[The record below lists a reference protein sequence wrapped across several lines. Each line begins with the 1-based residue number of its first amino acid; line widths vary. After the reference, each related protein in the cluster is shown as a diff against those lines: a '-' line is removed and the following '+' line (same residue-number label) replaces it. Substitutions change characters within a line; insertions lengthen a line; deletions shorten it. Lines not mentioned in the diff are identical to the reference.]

1 VALAHLQPAF
11 TSGEVS
17 PSLFGRFDLAR
28 LHTAMSTGRNGFVS
42 YRGGFYSR
50 AGTAFAGFSKQTG
63 RAYPPRM
70 ITFQFSIN
78 QGLALEFGNYYMRV
92 LSNGG
97 FVTEPGVGITN
108 ITQANPGVLTLA
120 AFVAASATPNNAAVS
135 ASYAPGDQVTLAGGT
150 FTQAAILKVTNTTLL
165 SVAVNAA
172 GGSSTFPAAP
182 PNPYS
187 PGYIP
192 GCTISLSGGIATT
205 QAQAQVLT
213 TKVTGAAVVVN
224 GSGGTPGTR
233 TMQGTTGTGTKFQAT
248 VTVSGAGHIT
258 AVLAIT
264 VGGSYTVN
272 PTLPNAEPV
281 TDITGS
287 GSNVTGAKLLVEMGV
302 GTVSIINGGVFTSNP
317 VGGALTQSFCSAP
330 GAVGATFNTAILGP
344 SSLSVA
350 NPGVYSVVPANPVAQ
365 ASTTGTGAGATFAV
379 NFGAGS
385 SFATGD
391 WVSLSQIGG
400 MTQLNGLT
408 VVLTQLTSTTYSMA
422 DAYGNPI
429 NTTAL
434 PAYTV
439 GGLAS
444 RIYTLQTPYAE
455 QDLPY
460 LKFTQSADVMSL
472 CLVNQQTLVE
482 YQPQDLTRNSN
493 TNWSFSPVVPATA
506 IAAPTGLTAA
516 TTTGGSHLQ
525 YVVTAVDPVTGTE
538 SVAST
543 TADVACQD
551 PAAVNFTIRLNWTAV
566 AGVTQYNIY
575 KAPAGI
581 GTTVPVGSLFGYVGS
596 SYGPA
601 YNDQNNTVPDFTQTP
616 PLHRNPFAP
625 GQVIGV
631 PITAAGTSYTQAGIT
646 YSITTATGSGLVLT
660 PIVEPPTGGSGTL
673 VGFVIND
680 PGQNYEPGDTITITA
695 DGSNATATLT
705 IGPETGTNPGVVS
718 YVQARRAYGYSLNNP
733 DTYWMSKPGDY
744 TNFDVRI
751 PTISSDAITGSP
763 WAVEVNGI
771 QAMNQM
777 PGGLIVFTGLGAW
790 QLTGT
795 GGSSFSPQPIGPDTQ
810 QVQPQGYNGC
820 APTILPIK
828 IENGIVYV
836 QSKGSIYRE
845 VQFNISQNQYY
856 GGDMTINS
864 SHLFT
869 GYTIKE
875 HAWCEEPYKLLWAI
889 RSDGVLLS
897 CTYLKSQEV
906 LAWARADTQ
915 GLFQSVCSVTELPV
929 DAAYF
934 AVQRFIGGNNAYM
947 IERMNNRIW
956 ATVENVWAV
965 DAGLGLAQPTPAAT
979 LSASSATGLGAIP
992 AGTVVAGGAGYSAA
1006 TQAFV
1011 VDMGVNN
1018 DGKAPGTGAA
1028 AGLTIVGGVITGVA
1042 FPTVG
1047 ANYVRPR
1054 VDVVDPAGSS
1064 GGSGAVIVA
1073 VLDNS
1078 ATFSASAAVF
1088 SVGNVGSVIRMG
1100 GGIATVIQYVGPQKV
1115 VANITSPITQ
1125 TFADGAGTPVPIPQ
1139 ASGAWTLTA
1148 PVSSVRVPHLAG
1160 ATVTGLYDGNVIP
1173 LTVAAADGTIVLPA
1187 PATSVTVGLGFQAQL
1202 QSVYLDGGDPTIQGQ
1217 RKKIAAVT
1225 LRIEASRGLKAGSN
1239 QVDGSTVSPM
1249 QIAPQWV
1256 VGDGGLTAV
1265 DDKALPPYGSSVIPL
1280 FTGDTRIVS
1289 SGGFGTHGQVAVQQD
1304 FPLPMNILALVGE
1317 ASSGDSPQDK
1327 WPQKAQKQQ
1336 GRAA

>member
-1 VALAHLQPAF
+1 MALAHLQPAF
-11 TSGEVS
+11 TTGEVS

-28 LHTAMSTGRNGFVS
+28 IHQAASTLRNLFCS
-42 YRGGFYSR
+42 YRGGAYSR

-92 LSNGG
+92 VSNGG
-97 FVTEPGVGITN
+97 FVTEAGVGITN
-108 ITQANPGVLTLA
+108 ITQANPGVLTVA
-120 AFVAASATPNNAAVS
+120 AFVANGATANNGAVS

-150 FTQAAILKVTNTTLL
+150 FTQAAVLKVGITTLL
-165 SVAVNAA
+165 SAAVNAPGTYA
-172 GGSSTFPAAP
+172 FFPSSGG
-182 PNPYS
+182 
-187 PGYIP
+187 GYIP
-192 GCTISLSGGIATT
+192 GCTIALAGGT
-205 QAQAQVLT
+205 QSQQPIVQVLT
-213 TKVTGAAVVVN
+213 TKVVAAAIAAA
-224 GSGGTPGTR
+224 GSGGTPGAQTV
-233 TMQGTTGTGTKFQAT
+233 TGTTGTGTKFQAS

-258 AVLAIT
+258 AVNSISVA
-264 VGGSYTVN
+264 GSYTVN
-272 PTLPNAEPV
+272 PTALNVEPV
-281 TDITGS
+281 TGAS
-287 GSNVTGAKLLVEMGV
+287 LTGAKLILEMGV
-302 GTVSIINGGVFTSNP
+302 ETVQVTTGGVFSGNP
-317 VGGALTQSFCSAP
+317 VGGNLTQSFCSVP
-330 GAVGATFNTAILGP
+330 NAVGATFNAAVLGP
-344 SSLSVA
+344 SALTVA
-350 NPGVYSVVPANPVAQ
+350 NPGVYSVVPVNPAAQ
-365 ASTTGTGAGATFAV
+365 ASTTGTGLGASFNVA
-379 NFGAGS
+379 FGAGS
-385 SFATGD
+385 NFGTGD

-408 VVLTQLTSTTYSMA
+408 AVLTRLTSTTYSMA
-422 DAYGNPI
+422 DVYGNNI
-429 NTTAL
+429 NTTSFG
-434 PAYTV
+434 AYTS

-482 YQPQDLTRNSN
+482 YQAQDLTRNSN

-506 IAAPTGLTAA
+506 IAAPTGLAGV
-516 TTTGGSHLQ
+516 TTSGSSHLQ

-538 SVAST
+538 SVASAA
-543 TADVACQD
+543 ADVACQS
-551 PAAVNFTIRLNWTAV
+551 PASANFTIRLNWTAV
-566 AGVTQYNIY
+566 AGVTQYNVY
-575 KAPAGI
+575 KAPAAI
-581 GTTVPVGSLFGYVGS
+581 ATTVPVGSLFGYIGS

-616 PLHRNPFAP
+616 PLHRDPFAP

-631 PITAAGTSYTQAGIT
+631 PVTNAGSGYTQAGIT
-646 YSITTATGSGLVLT
+646 YSIGTATGSGLVLT

-673 VGFVIND
+673 VGFVVND
-680 PGQNYEPGDTITITA
+680 PGQNYEPGDTIAITA

-718 YVQARRAYGYSLNNP
+718 YVQARRAYAYSLNNP

-845 VQFNISQNQYY
+845 VQFSIQTNQYF

-889 RSDGVLLS
+889 RSDGILLS

-906 LAWARADTQ
+906 LAWARSDTQ
-915 GLFQSVCSVTELPV
+915 GLFASVCSVTELPV

-934 AVQRFIGGNNAYM
+934 ATQRFIAGNNAYM
-947 IERMNNRIW
+947 IERMDNRIW
-956 ATVENVWAV
+956 STVENVWAV
-965 DAGLGLAQPTPAAT
+965 DAGLGLAQPAPAAT

-992 AGTVVAGGAGYSAA
+992 AGTVIAGGAGYSAA

-1018 DGKAPGTGAA
+1018 DGKGPGTGTTAA
-1028 AGLTIVGGVITGVA
+1028 LTIVGGAITGIT

-1054 VDVVDPAGSS
+1054 VDVIDPAGSS
-1064 GGSGAVIVA
+1064 GGSGAAIVA
-1073 VLDNS
+1073 ALDNS

-1088 SVGNVGSVIRMG
+1088 SAGSVGSVIRMG
-1100 GGIATVIQYVGPQKV
+1100 GGIATVIQYVNPQKV

-1148 PVSSVRVPHLAG
+1148 PVGTVRVPHLAG

-1173 LTVAAADGTIVLPA
+1173 PTVAAADGTIALPV

-1239 QVDGSTVSPM
+1239 QVDGSSVSPM

-1280 FTGDTRIVS
+1280 FTGDTRIVA
-1289 SGGFGTHGQVAVQQD
+1289 SGGFGAHGQVAVQQD
-1304 FPLPMNILALVGE
+1304 FPLPMNILALVAE

-1327 WPQKAQKQQ
+1327 WPQKAQKQ